1 MLESELAQLL
11 LSIPGVG
18 QSTAALVVAEVGE
31 IERFD
36 RHEELVS
43 YAGLDP
49 MVHQSGDTE
58 VHGSISKEGSASLRW
73 ALVQAAHVLV
83 RYDEYLENFYTRSK
97 QRKNYQIA
105 IVATA
110 RKLLVSMFYMLQ
122 HRELQDPPKM
132 SA

>member
-1 MLESELAQLL
+1 VLESEAAQLL

-58 VHGSISKEGSASLRW
+58 VLGSISKEGSASLRW
-73 ALVQAAHVLV
+73 ALVQAAHVSV
-83 RYDEYLENFYTRSK
+83 RYDEYLGNFYTRMK
-97 QRKNYQIA
+97 ERKNHQIA

-122 HRELQDPPKM
+122 RRELYDPPEVG
-132 SA
+132 A